1 MNVSMSEDSILKS
14 SRSKFFCLGAPL
26 IIWDLERKVFIQ
38 LGIAI
43 SAVIGSFAVLLNILV
58 ILAIKKTREL
68 QTNSIILVTS
78 LNIHLAVADLLVGA
92 VSAPFNITVDAL
104 ILRETVSVGMICLIA
119 KLNKFVSSSTYR
131 ASYYHVVLFSWE
143 RYVAIVKPM
152 KYKAIVTEKRLTRLA
167 IIAWMTALTPSVL
180 FLALEATAVS
190 KMVPR
195 VIFFIVQLLAFTLM
209 VYFYSM
215 VYIGIRKWNRSQFS
229 HVNALIKARM
239 ESKTALTVFL
249 LTIAILIAI
258 VPLGVAHV
266 LAQRSPFFREISVL
280 RWAETFLRL
289 NSIVNPALYFYRNRK
304 YREAALR
311 LLSKPR
317 EIQPAVHVGLRKRRQ
332 RYSSTFVNVKELV
345 YIERGQR
352 LTRSQSWT
360 ADTHMVTGT
369 PTVSREPLVAIMNRR
384 MSCPPLTR
392 HENLR
397 EVIQPFTQTVKVQI
411 ELPPTKK

>member
-1 MNVSMSEDSILKS
+1 M
-14 SRSKFFCLGAPL
+14 
-26 IIWDLERKVFIQ
+26 
-38 LGIAI
+38 
-43 SAVIGSFAVLLNILV
+43 

-78 LNIHLAVADLLVGA
+78 LAVVDLIVGA
-92 VSAPFNITVDAL
+92 VSAPFNITLDAL
-104 ILRETVSVGMICLIA
+104 ILRGTISVGMICVIA
-119 KLNKFVSSSTYR
+119 KLTKFVSSTTYR
-131 ASYYHVVLFSWE
+131 ASYYHVILFSWE
-143 RYVAIVKPM
+143 RYVAVVKPM

-167 IIAWMTALTPSVL
+167 IIAWMIALTTSVL
-180 FLALEATAVS
+180 FLAVEATS

-195 VIFFIVQLLAFTLM
+195 VIFAIVQLLAFALM

-215 VYIGIRKWNRSQFS
+215 VYIGIRKRNRSQFS

-266 LAQRSPFFREISVL
+266 LAQRSLFFREISVL
-280 RWAETFLRL
+280 RWAETFLLL

-304 YREAALR
+304 YRKAALK
-311 LLSKPR
+311 LLSKSR
-317 EIQPAVHVGLRKRRQ
+317 EIQPAVHVGLRKGRQ
-332 RYSSTFVNVKELV
+332 RYSSAFVNVKELV

-360 ADTHMVTGT
+360 ADTHVVAGT
-369 PTVSREPLVAIMNRR
+369 PTVSREPAVTIMNRR
-384 MSCPPLTR
+384 MSCPPLIR

-397 EVIQPFTQTVKVQI
+397 EVIQPFTRTVKVQI

>member
-1 MNVSMSEDSILKS
+1 MNVSMSEDPLVNS
-14 SRSKFFCLGAPL
+14 SRSKFFCPGAPL

-38 LGIAI
+38 LGIA
-43 SAVIGSFAVLLNILV
+43 LV
-58 ILAIKKTREL
+58 ILAVKKTREL
-68 QTNSIILVTS
+68 QTKSIVLVTS
-78 LNIHLAVADLLVGA
+78 LAVVDLIVGA
-92 VSAPFNITVDAL
+92 VSAPFNITLDAL
-104 ILRETVSVGMICLIA
+104 ILRGTVSVGIICVIA
-119 KLNKFVSSSTYR
+119 NVTRYVSNTAYR

-167 IIAWMTALTPSVL
+167 IIAWMAALTTSVL
-180 FLALEATAVS
+180 LLALEGTAVS
-190 KMVPR
+190 KMVLR
-195 VIFFIVQLLAFTLM
+195 VIFAIVHFLAFTLM

-215 VYIGIRKWNRSQFS
+215 VYIAVRKCNRSQFS

-266 LAQRSPFFREISVL
+266 LAQRSLFFREISVL
-280 RWAETFLRL
+280 RWAETFLLL

-332 RYSSTFVNVKELV
+332 RYSSAFVNVKELV

-360 ADTHMVTGT
+360 ADTHVVAGT
-369 PTVSREPLVAIMNRR
+369 PTMSREPAITIMNRR
-384 MSCPPLTR
+384 MSCPPLIR

-397 EVIQPFTQTVKVQI
+397 EVIQPFTRTVKVQI
-411 ELPPTKK
+411 EPPPIKK

>member
-1 MNVSMSEDSILKS
+1 MNVSMSEDLLVNS
-14 SRSKFFCLGAPL
+14 SGSEFFCPSAPQ

-38 LGIAI
+38 LGIVI
-43 SAVIGSFAVLLNILV
+43 SAVIGSFTVLLNILV
-58 ILAIKKTREL
+58 ISAIKKTREL
-68 QTNSIILVTS
+68 QRKSIILITS
-78 LNIHLAVADLLVGA
+78 LAVADLFVGA

-104 ILRETVSVGMICLIA
+104 ILRGTVSVGMICLIA
-119 KLNKFVSSSTYR
+119 KLNKFISSSAYR

-180 FLALEATAVS
+180 LRALEATAIS
-190 KMVPR
+190 KMVLR
-195 VIFFIVQLLAFTLM
+195 VIFFIVQLLAFALM

-266 LAQRSPFFREISVL
+266 LAQRSLFFRKISVL
-280 RWAETFLRL
+280 RWAETFLLL

-304 YREAALR
+304 YRQAALK

-317 EIQPAVHVGLRKRRQ
+317 EIQPAVQVGLRTGRQ
-332 RYSSTFVNVKELV
+332 RYSSPFVNVKELV

-360 ADTHMVTGT
+360 ADTHVVAGT
-369 PTVSREPLVAIMNRR
+369 PTVSQEPAVTIINRR
-384 MSCPPLTR
+384 MSCPPLIR

-397 EVIQPFTQTVKVQI
+397 EVIQPLTRAFKVQI
-411 ELPPTKK
+411 ELTPTKK

>member
-1 MNVSMSEDSILKS
+1 MNVSMSEDSPVNS
-14 SRSKFFCLGAPL
+14 SRSKFFCPGAPL

-43 SAVIGSFAVLLNILV
+43 SATIGSFALLLNILV
-58 ILAIKKTREL
+58 ILTIKKTREL

-78 LNIHLAVADLLVGA
+78 LAVADLLVGA
-92 VSAPFNITVDAL
+92 VSAPFNITVDAF
-104 ILRETVSVGMICLIA
+104 ILRGTVSVGMICLIA
-119 KLNKFVSSSTYR
+119 KLIKFVSSSAYR

-195 VIFFIVQLLAFTLM
+195 VIFAIVQLLAFTLM

-266 LAQRSPFFREISVL
+266 LAQRSLFFREISVL
-280 RWAETFLRL
+280 RWAETFLLL
-289 NSIVNPALYFYRNRK
+289 NSIVNPALYFYRHRK

-317 EIQPAVHVGLRKRRQ
+317 EIQPAVHMGLRKRRQ
-332 RYSSTFVNVKELV
+332 RYSSAFVNVQELV

-360 ADTHMVTGT
+360 ADTHVVAGT
-369 PTVSREPLVAIMNRR
+369 LTVSREPAVAIMNRR
-384 MSCPPLTR
+384 MSCPPLIR

-397 EVIQPFTQTVKVQI
+397 EVIQPFTQTFKVQI

>member
-1 MNVSMSEDSILKS
+1 MNVSMSEDLLVNS
-14 SRSKFFCLGAPL
+14 SGSKFFCPSAPQ

-38 LGIAI
+38 LGIVI
-43 SAVIGSFAVLLNILV
+43 SAVIGSFTALLNILV
-58 ILAIKKTREL
+58 ISAIKKTREL
-68 QTNSIILVTS
+68 QRKSIILIS
-78 LNIHLAVADLLVGA
+78 SLAVADLLVGA
-92 VSAPFNITVDAL
+92 VSAPFNMTVDAL
-104 ILRETVSVGMICLIA
+104 ILRGTVSVGMICLIA
-119 KLNKFVSSSTYR
+119 KLTKFVSSSAYR

-143 RYVAIVKPM
+143 MYVAIVKPM

-195 VIFFIVQLLAFTLM
+195 VIFAIVQLLAFTLM

-266 LAQRSPFFREISVL
+266 LAQRSLFFREISVL
-280 RWAETFLRL
+280 RWAETFLLL
-289 NSIVNPALYFYRNRK
+289 NSIVNPALYFYRKRK
-304 YREAALR
+304 YRKAALN

-317 EIQPAVHVGLRKRRQ
+317 EIQPAVHVGLRKGRQ
-332 RYSSTFVNVKELV
+332 RYSSAFVNVKELV
-345 YIERGQR
+345 HIERGQR

-360 ADTHMVTGT
+360 ADTHVVAGT
-369 PTVSREPLVAIMNRR
+369 PTVPREPVVAIINRR
-384 MSCPPLTR
+384 MSFPPLIR

-397 EVIQPFTQTVKVQI
+397 EVILPLTRTFKVQI
-411 ELPPTKK
+411 ELTPTKK

>member
-14 SRSKFFCLGAPL
+14 CRSKFFCLGAPL

-38 LGIAI
+38 LGIAL
-43 SAVIGSFAVLLNILV
+43 SALIGSFAVLLNILV

-78 LNIHLAVADLLVGA
+78 LAVADLIVGA
-92 VSAPFNITVDAL
+92 VSAPFNITLDAL
-104 ILRETVSVGMICLIA
+104 ILRGTVSVGMICVIA
-119 KLNKFVSSSTYR
+119 NVTRYVSNTAYR
-131 ASYYHVVLFSWE
+131 TSYYHVVLFSWE

-167 IIAWMTALTPSVL
+167 IIAWMAALTTSVL
-180 FLALEATAVS
+180 FGALEATAVS
-190 KMVPR
+190 KMVLR
-195 VIFFIVQLLAFTLM
+195 VTFAIVHFLAFTLM

-215 VYIGIRKWNRSQFS
+215 VYIAIRRWNRSQFS

-266 LAQRSPFFREISVL
+266 LAQRSLFFREISVL
-280 RWAETFLRL
+280 RWAETFLLL

-304 YREAALR
+304 YRQAALN

-317 EIQPAVHVGLRKRRQ
+317 EIQPAVHVGLRKGRQ
-332 RYSSTFVNVKELV
+332 RYSSAFVNVKELV

-360 ADTHMVTGT
+360 ADTHVVAGT
-369 PTVSREPLVAIMNRR
+369 PTVSREPVVAIINRR
-384 MSCPPLTR
+384 MSCPPLIR

-397 EVIQPFTQTVKVQI
+397 EVIQPLTRTFKVQI
-411 ELPPTKK
+411 EPPPIKK

>member
-1 MNVSMSEDSILKS
+1 MNVSMSEDFLVNS
-14 SRSKFFCLGAPL
+14 SRSKFFCPGAPL
-26 IIWDLERKVFIQ
+26 IIWDLERKVFLQ
-38 LGIAI
+38 LGIAL
-43 SAVIGSFAVLLNILV
+43 SAVIGLFAVLLNILV

-68 QTNSIILVTS
+68 QTKSIILITS
-78 LNIHLAVADLLVGA
+78 LAVADLLVGA
-92 VSAPFNITVDAL
+92 VSAPFNITLDAL
-104 ILRETVSVGMICLIA
+104 ILRGTVSVGMICVMT
-119 KLNKFVSSSTYR
+119 KLTKLVSGTAYR

-195 VIFFIVQLLAFTLM
+195 VIFAIVQLLAFTLM

-266 LAQRSPFFREISVL
+266 LAQRSLFFREISVL
-280 RWAETFLRL
+280 RWAETFLLL

-304 YREAALR
+304 YRKAALK

-317 EIQPAVHVGLRKRRQ
+317 EIQPAVHVGLRKGRQ
-332 RYSSTFVNVKELV
+332 RYSSAFVNVKELV
-345 YIERGQR
+345 HIERGQR

-360 ADTHMVTGT
+360 ADTHIVTGI
-369 PTVSREPLVAIMNRR
+369 PIVSREPVVAIMNRR
-384 MSCPPLTR
+384 MSCPPLIG
-392 HENLR
+392 HGNLR
-397 EVIQPFTQTVKVQI
+397 EVIQPFTRTVKVQI
-411 ELPPTKK
+411 EPPPIKK

>member
-1 MNVSMSEDSILKS
+1 MNVSMSEDPLVNS
-14 SRSKFFCLGAPL
+14 SRSKFFCPGAPL
-26 IIWDLERKVFIQ
+26 IIWDLERKAFLQ
-38 LGIAI
+38 LGIAL
-43 SAVIGSFAVLLNILV
+43 SALIGLFAVLLNIFV

-78 LNIHLAVADLLVGA
+78 LAVVDLIVGA
-92 VSAPFNITVDAL
+92 VSAPFNITLDAL
-104 ILRETVSVGMICLIA
+104 ILRGTILVGMICVIA
-119 KLNKFVSSSTYR
+119 KLTRLVSGTTYR

-167 IIAWMTALTPSVL
+167 ITAWMTAPTTSVL

-190 KMVPR
+190 KMVLR
-195 VIFFIVQLLAFTLM
+195 VIFAIVHFLAFTLM

-215 VYIGIRKWNRSQFS
+215 VYIAIRKCNRSQFS

-239 ESKTALTVFL
+239 ENKTALTVFL

-258 VPLGVAHV
+258 VPLGVAYV
-266 LAQRSPFFREISVL
+266 LAQRSLFFREISVL
-280 RWAETFLRL
+280 RWVETFLRL

-304 YREAALR
+304 YRKAALN
-311 LLSKPR
+311 LLRKPR
-317 EIQPAVHVGLRKRRQ
+317 EIQPAVHMGLCKGRQ
-332 RYSSTFVNVKELV
+332 RYSSAFVNVKELV
-345 YIERGQR
+345 HIERGQR

-360 ADTHMVTGT
+360 ADTHVVART
-369 PTVSREPLVAIMNRR
+369 PTVSREPAVTIMNRR
-384 MSCPPLTR
+384 MSCPPLIR

-397 EVIQPFTQTVKVQI
+397 EVILPLTRTVKVQI
-411 ELPPTKK
+411 ELTPTKK

>member
-1 MNVSMSEDSILKS
+1 MSEDSPVNS
-14 SRSKFFCLGAPL
+14 SRSKFFCPGAPL

-38 LGIAI
+38 LGITL
-43 SAVIGSFAVLLNILV
+43 SSLIGSFAVLLNILV

-68 QTNSIILVTS
+68 KTKSIILITS
-78 LNIHLAVADLLVGA
+78 LAVADLLVGA
-92 VSAPFNITVDAL
+92 VSAPFNITLDAL
-104 ILRETVSVGMICLIA
+104 ILRGTVSVDMICVMT
-119 KLNKFVSSSTYR
+119 KLTKLVSGTAYR

-180 FLALEATAVS
+180 LRALEATAIS
-190 KMVPR
+190 KMVLR
-195 VIFFIVQLLAFTLM
+195 VIFFIVQLLAFALM

-280 RWAETFLRL
+280 RWAETFLLL

-304 YREAALR
+304 YRQAALK

-317 EIQPAVHVGLRKRRQ
+317 EIQPAVQVGLRKGRQ
-332 RYSSTFVNVKELV
+332 RYSSPFVNVKELV

-360 ADTHMVTGT
+360 ADTHVVAGT
-369 PTVSREPLVAIMNRR
+369 PTVSREPAVTIMNRR
-384 MSCPPLTR
+384 MSCPPLIR

-397 EVIQPFTQTVKVQI
+397 EVILPLTRTVKVQI
-411 ELPPTKK
+411 ELTPTRK

>member
-1 MNVSMSEDSILKS
+1 M
-14 SRSKFFCLGAPL
+14 
-26 IIWDLERKVFIQ
+26 
-38 LGIAI
+38 
-43 SAVIGSFAVLLNILV
+43 
-58 ILAIKKTREL
+58 
-68 QTNSIILVTS
+68 
-78 LNIHLAVADLLVGA
+78 GA

-104 ILRETVSVGMICLIA
+104 ILRGTVSVGVICLIA
-119 KLNKFVSSSTYR
+119 KLTKFVSSSAYR

-195 VIFFIVQLLAFTLM
+195 FIFAIAQLLAFTLM

-266 LAQRSPFFREISVL
+266 LAQRSLFFREISVL
-280 RWAETFLRL
+280 RWAETFLLL
-289 NSIVNPALYFYRNRK
+289 NSIVNPALYFYRHRK

-332 RYSSTFVNVKELV
+332 RYSSAFVNVKELV

-360 ADTHMVTGT
+360 ADTHVVAGT
-369 PTVSREPLVAIMNRR
+369 PTVSREPAVVIMNRR
-384 MSCPPLTR
+384 MSCPPLIR

-397 EVIQPFTQTVKVQI
+397 EVIQPLTRTFKVQI
-411 ELPPTKK
+411 ELTPTKK

>member
-14 SRSKFFCLGAPL
+14 CRSKFFCLGAPL

-38 LGIAI
+38 LGIAL
-43 SAVIGSFAVLLNILV
+43 SALIGSFAVLLNILV

-78 LNIHLAVADLLVGA
+78 LAVADLIVGA
-92 VSAPFNITVDAL
+92 VSAPFNITLDAL
-104 ILRETVSVGMICLIA
+104 ILRGTVSVGMICVIA
-119 KLNKFVSSSTYR
+119 NVTRYVSNTAYR
-131 ASYYHVVLFSWE
+131 TSYYHVVLFSWE

-167 IIAWMTALTPSVL
+167 IIAWMAALTTSVL
-180 FLALEATAVS
+180 FGALEATAVS
-190 KMVPR
+190 KMVLR
-195 VIFFIVQLLAFTLM
+195 VTFAIVHFLAFTLM

-215 VYIGIRKWNRSQFS
+215 VYIAIRRWNRSQFS

-266 LAQRSPFFREISVL
+266 LAQRSLFFREISVL
-280 RWAETFLRL
+280 RWAETFLLL

-304 YREAALR
+304 YRQAALN

-317 EIQPAVHVGLRKRRQ
+317 EIQPAVHVGLRKGRQ
-332 RYSSTFVNVKELV
+332 RYSSAFVNVKELV

-369 PTVSREPLVAIMNRR
+369 PTVSREPAVVIMNRR
-384 MSCPPLTR
+384 MSCPPLIR

-397 EVIQPFTQTVKVQI
+397 EVIQPLTRTVKVQI
-411 ELPPTKK
+411 ELTPTKK

>member
-1 MNVSMSEDSILKS
+1 MNVSMSEDPLVNS
-14 SRSKFFCLGAPL
+14 SRSKFFCPGAPL
-26 IIWDLERKVFIQ
+26 IIWDLERKVFLQ
-38 LGIAI
+38 FGIAL
-43 SAVIGSFAVLLNILV
+43 SAVIGLFAVLLNILV

-78 LNIHLAVADLLVGA
+78 LAVVDLIVGA
-92 VSAPFNITVDAL
+92 VSAPFNITLDAL
-104 ILRETVSVGMICLIA
+104 ILRGTVLVGMICVIA
-119 KLNKFVSSSTYR
+119 KLTKFVSSTTYR
-131 ASYYHVVLFSWE
+131 ASYYHVILFSWE
-143 RYVAIVKPM
+143 RYVAVVKPV

-167 IIAWMTALTPSVL
+167 IIAWMIALTTSVL
-180 FLALEATAVS
+180 FLAVEATS

-195 VIFFIVQLLAFTLM
+195 VIFAIVQLLAFALM

-239 ESKTALTVFL
+239 ESKAALTVFL
-249 LTIAILIAI
+249 LTIAIFIAI

-266 LAQRSPFFREISVL
+266 LAQRSLFFREISVL
-280 RWAETFLRL
+280 RWAETFLLL

-304 YREAALR
+304 YRKAALK

-317 EIQPAVHVGLRKRRQ
+317 EIQPAVQVGLRKGRQ
-332 RYSSTFVNVKELV
+332 RYSSAFVNVKELV
-345 YIERGQR
+345 HIERGQR

-360 ADTHMVTGT
+360 ADTHVVAGT
-369 PTVSREPLVAIMNRR
+369 PTVSREPAVTIMNRR
-384 MSCPPLTR
+384 MSCPPLIR

-397 EVIQPFTQTVKVQI
+397 EVILPLTRTVKVQI
-411 ELPPTKK
+411 ELTPTKK

>member
-1 MNVSMSEDSILKS
+1 MNVSMSEDPLVNS
-14 SRSKFFCLGAPL
+14 SRSKFFCPGAPL

-38 LGIAI
+38 LGIA
-43 SAVIGSFAVLLNILV
+43 LV
-58 ILAIKKTREL
+58 ILAVKKTREL
-68 QTNSIILVTS
+68 QTKSIILVTS
-78 LNIHLAVADLLVGA
+78 LAVVDLIVGA
-92 VSAPFNITVDAL
+92 VSAPFNITLDAL
-104 ILRETVSVGMICLIA
+104 ILRGVIANVTRYVSNTA
-119 KLNKFVSSSTYR
+119 YR

-167 IIAWMTALTPSVL
+167 IIAWMTALTLSVL
-180 FLALEATAVS
+180 FLALDATAVS

-195 VIFFIVQLLAFTLM
+195 VIFAIVQLLAFTLM

-266 LAQRSPFFREISVL
+266 LAQRSLFFREISVL
-280 RWAETFLRL
+280 RWAETFLLL

-304 YREAALR
+304 YRKAALN
-311 LLSKPR
+311 LLRKPR
-317 EIQPAVHVGLRKRRQ
+317 EIQPEVHVGLRKRRQ
-332 RYSSTFVNVKELV
+332 RYSSAFVNVKELV

-352 LTRSQSWT
+352 FTRSQSWT
-360 ADTHMVTGT
+360 ADTHMVTGI
-369 PTVSREPLVAIMNRR
+369 PTVSREPVVAIMNKR
-384 MSCPPLTR
+384 MSCPPLLG
-392 HENLR
+392 HGNLR
-397 EVIQPFTQTVKVQI
+397 EVIQPFTRTVKVQI
-411 ELPPTKK
+411 EPPPIKK

>member
-1 MNVSMSEDSILKS
+1 MNVSMSEDPLVNS
-14 SRSKFFCLGAPL
+14 SRSKFFCPGAPL

-38 LGIAI
+38 LGIAL
-43 SAVIGSFAVLLNILV
+43 SALIGSFAVLLNILV

-78 LNIHLAVADLLVGA
+78 LAVVDLIVGA
-92 VSAPFNITVDAL
+92 VSAPFNITLDAL
-104 ILRETVSVGMICLIA
+104 ILRGVIANVTRYVSNTA
-119 KLNKFVSSSTYR
+119 YP

-167 IIAWMTALTPSVL
+167 IIAWMAALTTSVL
-180 FLALEATAVS
+180 LLALEATAVS
-190 KMVPR
+190 KMVLR
-195 VIFFIVQLLAFTLM
+195 VIFAIVHFLAFTLM

-215 VYIGIRKWNRSQFS
+215 VYIAVRKCNRRQFS

-249 LTIAILIAI
+249 LTIVILIAI

-266 LAQRSPFFREISVL
+266 LAQRSLFFREISVL
-280 RWAETFLRL
+280 RWAETFLLL

-304 YREAALR
+304 YRKAALN

-317 EIQPAVHVGLRKRRQ
+317 EIQPAVHVGLRKGRQ
-332 RYSSTFVNVKELV
+332 RYSSAFVNVKELV

-360 ADTHMVTGT
+360 ADTHVVAGT
-369 PTVSREPLVAIMNRR
+369 PTVSREPAVVIMNRR
-384 MSCPPLTR
+384 MSCPPLIR

-397 EVIQPFTQTVKVQI
+397 EVIQPFTRTVKVQI
-411 ELPPTKK
+411 EPPPIKK

>member
-1 MNVSMSEDSILKS
+1 MNVSMSEDPLVNS
-14 SRSKFFCLGAPL
+14 SRSKFFCPGAPL

-38 LGIAI
+38 LGIA
-43 SAVIGSFAVLLNILV
+43 LV
-58 ILAIKKTREL
+58 ILAVKKTREL
-68 QTNSIILVTS
+68 QTKSIILVTS
-78 LNIHLAVADLLVGA
+78 LAVVDLIVGA
-92 VSAPFNITVDAL
+92 VSAPFNITLDAL
-104 ILRETVSVGMICLIA
+104 ILRGVIANVTRYVSNTA
-119 KLNKFVSSSTYR
+119 YR

-167 IIAWMTALTPSVL
+167 IIAWMTALTTSVL
-180 FLALEATAVS
+180 FLALEGTAVS
-190 KMVPR
+190 KMVLR
-195 VIFFIVQLLAFTLM
+195 VIFAIVQLLAFTLM

-266 LAQRSPFFREISVL
+266 LAQRSLFFREISVL
-280 RWAETFLRL
+280 RWAETFLLL

-304 YREAALR
+304 YRKAALN
-311 LLSKPR
+311 LLRKPR
-317 EIQPAVHVGLRKRRQ
+317 EIQPEVHVGLRKRRQ
-332 RYSSTFVNVKELV
+332 RYSSAFVNVKELV

-352 LTRSQSWT
+352 FTRSQSWT
-360 ADTHMVTGT
+360 ADTHMVTGI
-369 PTVSREPLVAIMNRR
+369 PTVSREPVVAIMNKR
-384 MSCPPLTR
+384 MSCPPLLG
-392 HENLR
+392 HGNLR
-397 EVIQPFTQTVKVQI
+397 EVIQPFTRTVKVQI
-411 ELPPTKK
+411 EPPPIKK